1 MQSGCPVA
9 SDPVA
14 DFDLEPIYAG
24 LEPLLGRPAG
34 DPVALSG
41 GITNR
46 NLLVP
51 FDGGDYVL
59 RICTPGV
66 EIISIDRETEV
77 QANRNAHAAGVAP
90 EVAAWLPELGC
101 LVTAYVPGE
110 QMTAE
115 AMAEPRRI
123 AELGQA
129 LRAVHAGPPLPTSFP
144 TFTLAEEYEAS
155 ARERGGG
162 ADPADL
168 ELARDLT
175 GRIGQAIGGW
185 PGHEPV
191 PCHNDMLTANFIA
204 SPGGLVLVDW
214 EYAGMNDRYF
224 DLGNAAVNNGF
235 GDAEG
240 ALLLEAY
247 LEAEPDETQVASLA
261 LMRLMSDV
269 REAMWGVVQASA
281 SGIDFDYRQYAADHF
296 ARLRTGA
303 ADPRLEGWL
312 RGQAS

>member
-1 MQSGCPVA
+1 M
-9 SDPVA
+9 SDL
-14 DFDLEPIYAG
+14 DLEPICAE
-24 LEPLLGRPAG
+24 LEPLLGRPVG
-34 DPVALSG
+34 EPVALSG

-46 NLLVP
+46 NLLVA
-51 FDGGDYVL
+51 FEGGDYVL

-90 EVAAWLPELGC
+90 EVAAWLADMGC
-101 LVTAYVPGE
+101 LVTRFIPGE
-110 QMTAE
+110 TMTPE
-115 AMAEPRRI
+115 AMAEPGRV
-123 AELGQA
+123 AELGRL
-129 LRAVHAGPPLPTSFP
+129 LRAVHAGPPLPSAFP
-144 TFTLAEEYEAS
+144 TFNLAEEYQAS

-162 ADPADL
+162 ASPEDL
-168 ELARDLT
+168 ELARELT
-175 GRIGQAIGGW
+175 RRIGEAICGR

-204 SPGGLVLVDW
+204 SPEGLVLVDW
-214 EYAGMNDRYF
+214 EYAGMNDRFF

-240 ALLLEAY
+240 AALLEAY
-247 LEAEPDETQVASLA
+247 FGAAPDAGQVASLA

-269 REAMWGVVQASA
+269 REAMWGVVQEAASA
-281 SGIDFDYRQYAADHF
+281 IDFDYGRYASDHF
-296 ARLRTGA
+296 ARLREGA